1 MSTKFGALLVSSI
14 LVGALA
20 LTGCQSIFPGEEDDS
35 LGALR
40 LSEAEAVAS
49 QQRLDEDGY
58 PLLGAYPGA
67 AAPQLADE
75 NVAVLDAR
83 YNGIA
88 AQRAGASAN
97 TDYSSALSR
106 AQSARERQARA
117 VSSLNAEAATQPAAS
132 GTTERGP
139 RPEDVLRQIEATEQ
153 ATN

>member
-1 MSTKFGALLVSSI
+1 MSFKFGAPFVSSI

-20 LTGCQSIFPGEEDDS
+20 LSGCQSIFPGEEDAS
-35 LGALR
+35 VGALR
-40 LSEAEAVAS
+40 LSEAGTVAS
-49 QQRLDEDGY
+49 QQRLDEDGF

-75 NVAVLDAR
+75 NVAALDAR

-88 AQRAGASAN
+88 AQRAGAAN
-97 TDYSSALSR
+97 DTGYSSALSR
-106 AQSARERQARA
+106 AQNARQRQAQA
-117 VSSLNAEAATQPAAS
+117 VSTLDAEAASQPAAS